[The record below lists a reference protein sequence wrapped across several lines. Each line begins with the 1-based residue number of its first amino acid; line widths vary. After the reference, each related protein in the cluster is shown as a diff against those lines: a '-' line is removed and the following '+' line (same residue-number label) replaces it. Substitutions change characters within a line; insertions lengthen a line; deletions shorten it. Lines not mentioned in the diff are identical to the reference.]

1 MRILVFGAGAIGSLF
16 GAKLSKYNDVTLLG
30 REEHIQK
37 IRERGLIIRGKTR
50 AIFYLN
56 AISRL
61 EDYKTE
67 PDIVIITV
75 KSYDTDT
82 ALKNIV
88 DYLGK
93 GIYVMSLQ
101 NGLDNM
107 EKMKKFFDKEKII
120 VGLTTEASLF
130 LKPGEIEH
138 TGKGKTTIGSP
149 KNTRFLEQ
157 LHQEFVK
164 AGFETRISN
173 NIERDV
179 WRKAIVNAC
188 INPLTAIFGIKNGVL
203 KNKVLSEIVRDI
215 CRESIEVARGVGIE
229 IDYEDMLGEIWEVI
243 DLTSENLSSMLQ
255 SIIKGRKTEIDSING
270 YIYNLGKKVGV
281 EAKIN
286 KLLTELVKI
295 REEFK

>member
-37 IRERGLIIRGKTR
+37 IRERGLVIRGKTR
-50 AIFYLN
+50 AIFHLN

-67 PDIVIITV
+67 PDIVMIAV
-75 KSYDTDT
+75 KSYDTDI
-82 ALKNIV
+82 ALKNII
-88 DYLGK
+88 DYFGK
-93 GIYVMSLQ
+93 DICVMSLQ
-101 NGLDNM
+101 NGLDNV
-107 EKMKKFFDKEKII
+107 EKMRKLFDEEKII
-120 VGLTTEASLF
+120 IGLTTEASLF

-138 TGKGKTTIGSP
+138 TGKGKTTIGSL

-157 LHQEFVK
+157 LYQEFVK

-188 INPLTAIFGIKNGVL
+188 INPLTAIFGIRNGVL

-215 CRESIEVARGVGIE
+215 CRESIEVARGAGIE

-243 DLTSENLSSMLQ
+243 DSTSENFSSMLQ